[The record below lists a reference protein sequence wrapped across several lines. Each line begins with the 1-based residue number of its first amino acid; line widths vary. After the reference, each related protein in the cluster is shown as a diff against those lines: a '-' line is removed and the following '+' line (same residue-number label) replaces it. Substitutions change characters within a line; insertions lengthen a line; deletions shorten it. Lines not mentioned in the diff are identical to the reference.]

1 MIKLAKISKNTASL
15 AITTLKVPSKPAMVT
30 IENLNKDSEIIEIE
44 KVIFFKIIKLSHLKH

>member
-1 MIKLAKISKNTASL
+1 MIKLSKISKNTASL

-44 KVIFFKIIKLSHLKH
+44 KVIIF